1 MTSSTKKCLIWD
13 LDNTLWDGVCLEG
26 DVRLRPEAAIAITEL
41 DRRGILFSIASRGEA
56 DVSMEQLKAFGL
68 DQYFLVPKVNWL
80 PKTTNIIAIGRE
92 LGLSLDDV
100 AFVDDEPFELE
111 QVSMMLPSVLTIDA
125 REVADLPNSSAFT
138 PTSVTSEGRIR
149 RQLYQADEA
158 RAAAKVQHTSREDFL
173 HSCDMR
179 LVVRPMEESDVP
191 RVRELMTRTHQLN
204 TTGLLL
210 SPEEILDLM
219 ESGNGER
226 RVAVAELTDRFG
238 SYGTIGVSIAD
249 TSGDC
254 WTLSYLALSCRVLG
268 RGVERAFLSRL
279 LDGAARQGSR
289 FARAHFRNTG
299 RNRQMLVLYHI
310 TGFRSDES
318 SRDGETMVLTMDLD
332 GIPDPPSWITIS

>member
-26 DVRLRPEAAIAITEL
+26 DVRLRPEAATAITEL

-56 DVSMEQLKAFGL
+56 DISLGQLKAFGL
-68 DQYFLVPKVNWL
+68 DRYFLVPKVNWL

-92 LGLSLDDV
+92 LSLSLDDM

-111 QVSMMLPSVLTIDA
+111 QVSMMLPGVLAIDA
-125 REVADLPNSSAFT
+125 RELADLPNSSAFR
-138 PTSVTSEGRIR
+138 PTSLTSEGRVR
-149 RQLYQADEA
+149 RQLYQAEEA
-158 RAAAKVQHTSREDFL
+158 RAAAEARYASREDFL
-173 HSCDMR
+173 HSCDMK

-210 SPEEILDLM
+210 SPEEILDLR
-219 ESGNGER
+219 ESPDGESR
-226 RVAVAELTDRFG
+226 IAVAELTDRFG
-238 SYGTIGVSIAD
+238 SYGTIGVSIAE

-268 RGVERAFLSRL
+268 RGIERAFLSRL
-279 LDGAARQGSR
+279 LDGAARKGGR
-289 FARAHFRNTG
+289 LARAHFRGTG

-310 TGFRSDES
+310 TGFRSDEK
-318 SRDGETMVLTMDLD
+318 SREGDAMVLTMGLD
-332 GIPDPPSWITIS
+332 GVPDPPSWITIS

>member
-1 MTSSTKKCLIWD
+1 MTSSMKKCLIWD

-26 DVRLRPEAAIAITEL
+26 DVHLRPDAMTAVTEL
-41 DRRGILFSIASRGEA
+41 DRRGVLHSIASRGEA
-56 DVSMEQLKAFGL
+56 DISMAQLKAFGL
-68 DQYFLVPKVNWL
+68 EQYFLVPKVNWL

-92 LGLSLDDV
+92 LSLSLDDM

-111 QVSMMLPSVLTIDA
+111 QVSMMLPSVLAIDA

-138 PTSVTSEGRIR
+138 PTSVTSEGRMR
-149 RQLYQADEA
+149 RQLYEAEEA
-158 RAAAKVQHTSREDFL
+158 RADAEVRYASREDFL

-210 SPEEILDLM
+210 SPEEILDLR
-219 ESGNGER
+219 ESGNGES

-238 SYGTIGVSIAD
+238 SYGTIGVGIAE
-249 TSGDC
+249 TSRDC

-268 RGVERAFLSRL
+268 RGIERAFLSRL
-279 LDGAARQGSR
+279 LDGAARQGFR
-289 FARAHFRNTG
+289 FARAQFRGTG

-318 SRDGETMVLTMDLD
+318 GRDGETMALTMDLD
-332 GIPDPPSWITIS
+332 GVPDPPSWITIS